1 MAKDGA
7 LSGLTDYSLSDL
19 QSLVSDPIGTISR
32 EAPNIYDR
40 YTLDPTQT
48 ITTMLGAATGVPA
61 LTTGIN
67 YLGSQVSG
75 ALAGHA
81 SKAAAGVPGYEM
93 GTYQGQPYS
102 VVSGIFGRTITGNV
116 PPGFTVDDH
125 DRLVRERR
133 ERLDKEIPIYTPPT
147 LTKTR
152 TGWAITDTDPSL
164 TEASV
169 EGVEGIDTSS
179 KGTVGAGEHSHD
191 PEGAWTNE
199 QITSWNKAGQPP
211 GMTQAQAQQ
220 LADQARTDALGA
232 SLGYGKGYDL
242 SSEGLGYGWSGG
254 DEGGG
259 DEGGGDEGGWGDF

>member
-81 SKAAAGVPGYEM
+81 SKAAAGVPG
-93 GTYQGQPYS
+93 
-102 VVSGIFGRTITGNV
+102 
-116 PPGFTVDDH
+116 
-125 DRLVRERR
+125 
-133 ERLDKEIPIYTPPT
+133 
-147 LTKTR
+147 
-152 TGWAITDTDPSL
+152 
-164 TEASV
+164 
-169 EGVEGIDTSS
+169 
-179 KGTVGAGEHSHD
+179 
-191 PEGAWTNE
+191 
-199 QITSWNKAGQPP
+199 
-211 GMTQAQAQQ
+211 
-220 LADQARTDALGA
+220 
-232 SLGYGKGYDL
+232 
-242 SSEGLGYGWSGG
+242 
-254 DEGGG
+254 
-259 DEGGGDEGGWGDF
+259 